1 MSKNEDPNTSTSSMS
16 SNYQSPVESKSK
28 PAEIQVNTIKNK
40 HIDIIFANI
49 LLTVLAKNR
58 NQKDYITK
66 INNNQD
72 GHFTYKVKPSISLL
86 DYLRRI
92 IKYVKI
98 EYSTL
103 IIALIYIDRICKK
116 KVFLNEYN
124 IHRIMVISIYIAYAY
139 NEDRIYDKHYLS
151 LVSGLSKSEV
161 ISLENEFLHLIEF
174 NLFVRED
181 IFEQYKKCFL

>member
-116 KVFLNEYN
+116 KV
-124 IHRIMVISIYIAYAY
+124 
-139 NEDRIYDKHYLS
+139 
-151 LVSGLSKSEV
+151 
-161 ISLENEFLHLIEF
+161 
-174 NLFVRED
+174 
-181 IFEQYKKCFL
+181 